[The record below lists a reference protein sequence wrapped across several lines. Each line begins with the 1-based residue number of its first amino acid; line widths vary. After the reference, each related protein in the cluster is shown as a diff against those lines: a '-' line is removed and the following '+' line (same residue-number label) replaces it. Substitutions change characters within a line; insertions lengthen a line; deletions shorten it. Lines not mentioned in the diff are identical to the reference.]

1 MGNKILAYMILNMKS
16 LLKDKIPFVWSI
28 LLPFVMYCMNRNQIN
43 NEKDLTYWWVYMI
56 LCAYIYGV
64 GLYALELKESGCL
77 RTIFSIDNSSFVF
90 FMGNLITQVVFSLIS
105 VGIFNLIV
113 YFDKRFSFINMVLY
127 SILAILLCV
136 PVAFAGYGFTLVK
149 TIHANTINTIFS
161 ILLLGMF
168 MLLGTDSQINDYN
181 PMCYIAE
188 VVIAPSKS
196 GLVLYG
202 VISVAFIV
210 IGCIGILKF
219 SPNSNERR

>member
-1 MGNKILAYMILNMKS
+1 MS
-16 LLKDKIPFVWSI
+16 
-28 LLPFVMYCMNRNQIN
+28 
-43 NEKDLTYWWVYMI
+43 
-56 LCAYIYGV
+56 
-64 GLYALELKESGCL
+64 
-77 RTIFSIDNSSFVF
+77 
-90 FMGNLITQVVFSLIS
+90 
-105 VGIFNLIV
+105 
-113 YFDKRFSFINMVLY
+113 
-127 SILAILLCV
+127 
-136 PVAFAGYGFTLVK
+136 
-149 TIHANTINTIFS
+149 NTIFS